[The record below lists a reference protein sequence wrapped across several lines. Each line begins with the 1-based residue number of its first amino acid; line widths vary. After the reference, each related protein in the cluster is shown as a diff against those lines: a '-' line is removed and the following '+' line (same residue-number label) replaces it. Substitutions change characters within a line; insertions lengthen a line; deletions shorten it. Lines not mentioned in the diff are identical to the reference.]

1 MNCDECGE
9 NVPDNLRLCPVCAIP
24 KHSKASRSLA
34 PARLLECVELAIL
47 ANGGGAHKKEMCCC
61 DASVGMTPCEYCAI
75 WDALNKT
82 WNYLLDLK
90 GKHSNASS

>member
-1 MNCDECGE
+1 MKTIEKQTDLGGGFGSE
-9 NVPDNLRLCPVCAIP
+9 
-24 KHSKASRSLA
+24 
-34 PARLLECVELAIL
+34 RLLECVELAII
-47 ANGGGAHKKEMCCC
+47 ANGGGAHKKEMCRC

-90 GKHSNASS
+90 GKHSNAPHEPCGAKKDNRESANQ